1 MRSSRRYGVS
11 PHGACI
17 SPPLTLGVVGECT
30 TSGAMMNATLITGLG
45 GDVSGIAVETP
56 IPEPSTYAVIL
67 DAAALGFAA
76 LRMLALGRLG

>member
-1 MRSSRRYGVS
+1 
-11 PHGACI
+11 
-17 SPPLTLGVVGECT
+17 
-30 TSGAMMNATLITGLG
+30 MMNATLITGLG